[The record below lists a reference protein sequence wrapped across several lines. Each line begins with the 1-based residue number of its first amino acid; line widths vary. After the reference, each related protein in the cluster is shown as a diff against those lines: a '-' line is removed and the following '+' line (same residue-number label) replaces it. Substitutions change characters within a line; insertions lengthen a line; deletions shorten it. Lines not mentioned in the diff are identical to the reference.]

1 MDRRIAHSRPFQ
13 ALATN
18 STPAAEPPASSGA
31 TTVKGPAASE
41 ALVNQIEHVAG
52 SVGWRAIVF
61 HLSRLQRAHRAEKHL
76 LIAANMLE
84 DIVRQ
89 HFGRLFLL
97 PNNDLVAVCKG
108 IKAKTIQDAEETL
121 RYLFND
127 DSFTRRTHDGAGFSS
142 NFDLEREHVPCLAAI
157 RKRSDAARPITPAA
171 ASAPKLSERPAREP
185 AGAATE
191 PARVAELL
199 SAVSRVDLS
208 PMLRRQTAWKMKGE
222 SIPEPHSEEIFISIK
237 ALREAIGPA
246 FNLASDR
253 QLFGYLSRLLD
264 SHILSTLSWEHFS
277 VGAPL
282 SFNINLASLQSP
294 EFAQFEKRRPSN
306 WQGRVMLEFQLGD
319 VWGDLPAFL
328 QAGQQLK
335 RNGYL
340 RCLDGVVFSALPFIN
355 LRRLDV
361 DFVKL
366 LWDDG
371 LLALGR
377 SALQELY
384 RLIAD
389 CGADRIIMTRCGRE
403 EALQI
408 GRALGIQLFQ
418 GWAVNRVQAAPPKI
432 GDAVEVRYPSNQ
444 TRPGVIREIRAEGV
458 IVLLG
463 GAEGQT
469 SIIADPKR
477 LKAEQPNRWRLA
489 LD

>member
-127 DSFTRRTHDGAGFSS
+127 DSLLRHTQGASGFSQS
-142 NFDLEREHVPCLAAI
+142 FDLEREHLACLVAI
-157 RKRSDAARPITPAA
+157 RKRNEIARPTRADAPAVKLPAPTAIEPAA
-171 ASAPKLSERPAREP
+171 TEP
-185 AGAATE
+185 VATDPVSTAIE

-208 PMLRRQTAWKMKGE
+208 PMLRRQTAWKVRGG
-222 SIPEPHSEEIFISIK
+222 STPEPHSEEVFISIK
-237 ALREAIGPA
+237 ALREAVGPA
-246 FNLASDR
+246 FTLATDR
-253 QLFGYLSRLLD
+253 QLFVYLSRQLD
-264 SHILSTLSWEHFS
+264 SYILRPLSWEHFS

-282 SFNINLASLQSP
+282 SFNINLATLQSP
-294 EFAQFEKRRPSN
+294 EFA
-306 WQGRVMLEFQLGD
+306 EF
-319 VWGDLPAFL
+319 
-328 QAGQQLK
+328 
-335 RNGYL
+335 
-340 RCLDGVVFSALPFIN
+340 
-355 LRRLDV
+355 
-361 DFVKL
+361 
-366 LWDDG
+366 
-371 LLALGR
+371 
-377 SALQELY
+377 
-384 RLIAD
+384 
-389 CGADRIIMTRCGRE
+389 
-403 EALQI
+403 
-408 GRALGIQLFQ
+408 
-418 GWAVNRVQAAPPKI
+418 
-432 GDAVEVRYPSNQ
+432 
-444 TRPGVIREIRAEGV
+444 
-458 IVLLG
+458 
-463 GAEGQT
+463 
-469 SIIADPKR
+469 
-477 LKAEQPNRWRLA
+477 
-489 LD
+489 